1 MGSTAGELD
10 LIGAPRRAR
19 WVVYTVTLL
28 SQLANHVSWLLSW
41 GLREIQRSWQ
51 PRIEYTK

>member
-10 LIGAPRRAR
+10 LISAPRRAR

-28 SQLANHVSWLLSW
+28 SQLANHVSWLLIG
-41 GLREIQRSWQ
+41 GLGRLSGLGNRE
-51 PRIEYTK
+51 